1 MNKMDKL
8 ADEWES
14 LDEKTREMARQII
27 KAFAEEGLSICSA
40 KEVFRAC
47 EIYVEF
53 NSKIIVGN

>member
-53 NSKIIVGN
+53 NS